1 MCVFGS
7 TYCYL
12 FINFNFVDPTTTEE
26 PTMTSTEADVT
37 EPTTTS
43 TEADVTMT
51 TGTITSTEV
60 DSGTDAT
67 GE

>member
-1 MCVFGS
+1 MFIRVYLLLSLLS
-7 TYCYL
+7 TL
-12 FINFNFVDPTTTEE
+12 DPTTTEE
-26 PTMTSTEADVT
+26 PTTTSTEADVT

-43 TEADVTMT
+43 IEAGVTMT
-51 TGTITSTEV
+51 MGTITSTEV